1 MRNKKTFYLN
11 TFESDKRSFEFIYLF
26 IGVREII
33 LQSQK
38 WLTENLFCLIGKV
51 LRNPMAFEN
60 TFAVT

>member
-26 IGVREII
+26 IGVRKII

-38 WLTENLFCLIGKV
+38 WLTEKSFLSY
-51 LRNPMAFEN
+51 
-60 TFAVT
+60 